1 MQSVAA
7 RGKRTLPSGPQIVGR
22 SVNLRGEGPILA
34 GRPVRPFL
42 KWVGGKRQLL
52 AEISARLPIKFGA
65 YHEPFVGGGALFFHL
80 QPITASLSD
89 QNERLIRGYTGI
101 RNHVEDVIQILKRY
115 RNEKPFYLDL
125 RKKAIDAGTDAEV
138 AAWLIFLNK
147 AGFNGLYR
155 VNSRNEFNVPF
166 GDNPRA
172 QICDENNLRAC
183 SEALK
188 CAKIYCEDFAAT
200 LQRANRGDLVY
211 FDPPYVP
218 VSSTS
223 YFTSYTS
230 VGFGP
235 DDQVRLRDVA
245 LALKQRGVHV
255 ILSNSSAGLVQDL
268 YADPFTC
275 VPVRASR
282 RVNCDPSGRG
292 MITEFLII

>member
-1 MQSVAA
+1 MVTGLSA
-7 RGKRTLPSGPQIVGR
+7 
-22 SVNLRGEGPILA
+22 
-34 GRPVRPFL
+34 RPFL

-52 AEISARLPIKFGA
+52 AEITARLPVKFGA

-80 QPITASLSD
+80 RPMTASLSD
-89 QNERLIRGYTGI
+89 RNERLIRGYRGI
-101 RNHVEDVIQILKRY
+101 RNHVQDVIQILKRY
-115 RNEKPFYLDL
+115 KNEKPFYLDL

-183 SEALK
+183 SEALQS
-188 CAKIYCEDFAAT
+188 AKIYCEDFAAI
-200 LQRANRGDLVY
+200 LQRAQRGNLVY

-218 VSSTS
+218 VSGTS

-230 VGFGP
+230 AGFGP
-235 DDQVRLRDVA
+235 EDQVRLRDVA

-275 VPVRASR
+275 IPVQASR
-282 RVNCDPSGRG
+282 RINSDPSGRG
-292 MITEFLII
+292 LITEFLIL